1 MLLIKKETLVAILI
15 LCAGNAFAVEEALWP
30 EELRLAGEIIISPKP
45 SGTTSKSGSRAS
57 DNRDKAR
64 SYQQGTSPTP
74 SIILI
79 PEDEE
84 LGLFLREGGT
94 PQDNRSKAR
103 EYLRDPETGRP
114 TTIMIIPDQKIDGKD
129 TNQNSLDRNR
139 SKARRYS
146 DGDTAGAEGMGRN
159 TGKAADYLQDR
170 ATSGVVGPDGVL
182 VVVCTGAD
190 NAAGYIGD
198 PLTSGSVFTLMVNGK
213 AIKARC
219 K

>member
-1 MLLIKKETLVAILI
+1 MLLLRKEMLVAVFI
-15 LCAGNAFAVEEALWP
+15 LCAGNAFAAEDTYWP
-30 EELRLAGEIIISPKP
+30 EEFRLAGEIIISPRP
-45 SGTTSKSGSRAS
+45 SGATSKSGSGAS

-64 SYQQGTSPTP
+64 SYQQGTAQTP
-74 SIILI
+74 SIII
-79 PEDEE
+79 ISEDDES
-84 LGLFLREGGT
+84 GLFLREGGT

-146 DGDTAGAEGMGRN
+146 DGDTAGAEGVGKN
-159 TGKAADYLQDR
+159 TGRAASYLRDQVS
-170 ATSGVVGPDGVL
+170 SGVVGPDGVL

-190 NAAGYIGD
+190 NAAGYIGE
-198 PLTSGSVFTLMVNGK
+198 LTSGSVFTLMINGK
-213 AIKARC
+213 AVKARC